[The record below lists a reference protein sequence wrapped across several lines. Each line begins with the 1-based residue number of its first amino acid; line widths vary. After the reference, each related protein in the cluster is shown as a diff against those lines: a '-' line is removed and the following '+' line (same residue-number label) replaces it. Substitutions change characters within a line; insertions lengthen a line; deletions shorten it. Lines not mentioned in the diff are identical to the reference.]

1 MPSVLVC
8 ENLLHRSMELSKMAG
23 DGCHC
28 MANISNWH
36 TIIRPSHKTI
46 LGGFNENKI

>member
-1 MPSVLVC
+1 
-8 ENLLHRSMELSKMAG
+8 MELSKMAG

-28 MANISNWH
+28 MASTSDWH
-36 TIIRPSHKTI
+36 TSIRTPHKTI